1 MQRSDYLSHRPD
13 VEVVAPWRG
22 HVYRNTGGKHMYIH
36 SYKYT
41 YLHTYTHKYIHTNI
55 HTCVYVHTYTHTYLH
70 TRTTYV
76 HTHILTIYL
85 CILHTY
91 INMYIPYICT
101 YITYV
106 HTHTHTHTHTWHT
119 KPKGR
124 MLFLTVEFKIA
135 SNGGGLWIVSKKCLW
150 KTGSWYLSSYS
161 GAWMDRERTV
171 CFCYFVRYAF
181 VRGFPRFPPRSQW
194 LYSLLPLEFSV
205 WAHCKLTQCLLWHVN
220 IFLGVK
226 HCSFSTAV
234 IFNFFFSLTKKEKK
248 MRITR
253 RWKLQILLF

>member
-1 MQRSDYLSHRPD
+1 MCIRTYVHAYLL
-13 VEVVAPWRG
+13 
-22 HVYRNTGGKHMYIH
+22 T
-36 SYKYT
+36 
-41 YLHTYTHKYIHTNI
+41 HTYDLR
-55 HTCVYVHTYTHTYLH
+55 TYTHTYNIH
-70 TRTTYV
+70 
-76 HTHILTIYL
+76 
-85 CILHTY
+85 
-91 INMYIPYICT
+91 M

-106 HTHTHTHTHTWHT
+106 HKYVHTLHMYVHYLRTYTHTHTHTHTWHT

-248 MRITR
+248 
-253 RWKLQILLF
+253 KCVSLGAGSYKFYFFSLQLLPF